1 MLELSEEVA
10 ERARVSYDNVKQRV
24 YDKAYNYNVGG
35 AQSSSKL
42 PAAVDGA
49 RGTHLEPEWEFAR
62 DVAIV
67 YTVSDDCHTYM
78 YIC

>member
-24 YDKAYNYNVGG
+24 YDKAYNYNIGG
-35 AQSSSKL
+35 GEPSKL

-67 YTVSDDCHTYM
+67 YTVSDDCDTYT